1 MMNPDAAQQRAMI
14 TRLRRV
20 EGQVRAVQGMVE
32 RREGCAEIAQQLA
45 AARKALDR
53 AFFEMMGCAMTA
65 ALDGQADRKV
75 AKQQA
80 AELGALLAKY
90 G

>member
-1 MMNPDAAQQRAMI
+1 VTPEPDHQRDFLI
-14 TRLRRV
+14 RLRRV

-32 RREGCAEIAQQLA
+32 RGASCADIAQQLA

-53 AFFEMMGCAMTA
+53 AFFEMMGCAMTSALENSADIDA
-65 ALDGQADRKV
+65 ARQQTAD
-75 AKQQA
+75 
-80 AELGALLAKY
+80 LGKLLAKY